1 MSKAVKKMKPAI
13 EKGMGKINHG
23 NKVKTYIPAGMAI
36 AGPPLGP
43 QLGQKGVN
51 IAAFCKDFN
60 EKTKKSHRGDPSA
73 LSNHSKP

>member
-43 QLGQKGVN
+43 QLGQVN
-51 IAAFCKDFN
+51 QITSCRHV
-60 EKTKKSHRGDPSA
+60 SIS
-73 LSNHSKP
+73 